1 MASHIERRKF
11 LATLGGAGAAWP
23 LAASA
28 QQPAMPVIGISLA
41 AQRLLIVH
49 AICPHSGKAFVKP
62 ARRTTSDSIQMNSK
76 SNIQVL

>member
-11 LATLGGAGAAWP
+11 LATLGGAAAAWP

-28 QQPAMPVIGISLA
+28 QQPAMPVIRISLA

>member
-1 MASHIERRKF
+1 
-11 LATLGGAGAAWP
+11 
-23 LAASA
+23 
-28 QQPAMPVIGISLA
+28 LA